1 MRNILRI
8 VAAERR
14 FFILQEIA
22 VVVMGQAR
30 IGRVDVDSLQYNCY
44 NKNEIVTIM

>member
-22 VVVMGQAR
+22 VVVMGL
-30 IGRVDVDSLQYNCY
+30 G
-44 NKNEIVTIM
+44 KNWPRRCWQPAI